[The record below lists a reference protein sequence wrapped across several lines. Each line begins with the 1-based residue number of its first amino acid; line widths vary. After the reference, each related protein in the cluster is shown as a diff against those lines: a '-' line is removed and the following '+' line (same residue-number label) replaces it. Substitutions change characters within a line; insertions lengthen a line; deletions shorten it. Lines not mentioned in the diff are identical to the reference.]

1 MVVKRLLRFL
11 IEHNIIRTGI
21 DLFLVILII
30 TQLFKLMRGTKGVF
44 FLNGIIILFLTY
56 IFSRALG
63 LEYLNLLLSWII
75 IMLGVALPVIF
86 QNELKRAIEN
96 LGRKNP
102 IIKWFVKPPVIAIE
116 SIDIVAEAVESL
128 SKQKIGALIVLERED
143 PLPVVGESGS
153 YIDAALSAILIEE
166 IFYPGSPLHDGA
178 ILIKGNRIRA
188 AGCFLPLDN
197 QLPLPQQLGSRHR
210 AGFSLASQSDA
221 LVVIVSEETG
231 GISLAYNGVL
241 ETGYNSERL
250 KGTLKELIHPL
261 QEKPVAAAG
270 GKAEVR

>member
-1 MVVKRLLRFL
+1 MVVRRLLQFL
-11 IEHNIIRTGI
+11 IEHNIIRTAI

-86 QNELKRAIEN
+86 QNELKRAMEI

-128 SKQKIGALIVLERED
+128 AKQKIGALIVLERED
-143 PLPVVGESGS
+143 PLPVVSESGS
-153 YIDAALSAILIEE
+153 YIVAALSAILIEE

-197 QLPLPQQLGSRHR
+197 QLPLPQELGSRHR

-241 ETGYNSERL
+241 DTGYSSERL
-250 KGTLKELIHPL
+250 KGTLKELIQPM
-261 QEKPVAAAG
+261 QDKPATTVS
-270 GKAEVR
+270 GKAEVK